1 MLAKVL
7 ENGQAVRKSIKLYR
21 RENPNIDLTFE
32 VNTSLFHD
40 IYGRP
45 IGAVLILHDISER
58 RLLETMRRDFVANV
72 SHELKTPLAAIRGL
86 VETMVDDPDMP
97 TDMRQRFL
105 GKVHDQ
111 SDRLTNIVMD
121 LLTLSRADA
130 TQREESSDV
139 VNLQQLIQMSTQQ
152 LDSHAQAKGVTLQV
166 SNDDHGIMILGD
178 MELLR
183 QALDNLINNGIK
195 YSETGDTVS
204 VSVHLDENEAVI
216 TIQDT
221 GLGIPKQHLDR
232 IWERFY
238 RVDKARSRQV
248 GGTGLGLSIVRN
260 VVTRHGGSVAV
271 ESEADVGST
280 FTVRLPRHS

>member
-1 MLAKVL
+1 M
-7 ENGQAVRKSIKLYR
+7 
-21 RENPNIDLTFE
+21 TFTAAPSAPFLSFT
-32 VNTSLFHD
+32 TSASAD
-40 IYGRP
+40 CSKP
-45 IGAVLILHDISER
+45 C
-58 RLLETMRRDFVANV
+58 RDFVANV

-152 LDSHAQAKGVTLQV
+152 LDSHAQAKGVTLEV

-195 YSETGDTVS
+195 YSEAGDTVS

-260 VVTRHGGSVAV
+260 VITRHGGSVAV

-280 FTVRLPRHS
+280 FTVRLPHIANVILAK